1 MARIVKRTRSG
12 PYQVTIG
19 GEAKYICGCGLSDTQ
34 PWCNGTHKIA
44 RQEEPDKL
52 YWYDTERKAYETKD
66 EFPNIRVPA
75 E

>member
-1 MARIVKRTRSG
+1 MARIVKRTRGG

-19 GEAKYICGCGLSDTQ
+19 GETKYICGCGLSDTQ
-34 PWCNGTHKIA
+34 PWCNGTHKIT

-52 YWYDTERKAYETKD
+52 YWYDAERKAYETKD